1 MKILYCI
8 TGLGVGGAERIVVE
22 TADKMF
28 DLGYNIKIVC
38 LSGEVKVTPKRDIE
52 IINLGLNKVN
62 FFNILKKFIKII
74 HDFKPNILHA
84 HMFHAIILS
93 RISKIFF
100 KDIKVI
106 SHAHNTKYGNSLRSF
121 LYKRTELFTDININV
136 SDISTKHFIENKVFN
151 PTKTITLANG
161 IDTNKFYPNEKIRIE
176 MRKKFTLADDVL
188 VFITIGSFTPQ
199 KDHKNLLFAYKKFI
213 ESNLT
218 SSKLIIVGDGEL
230 RGNIETLIVD
240 LGLQDFVIL
249 LGLRKDINELLN
261 MADIF
266 VLSSAWEGLPLVI
279 AEAMS
284 AEKLII
290 STNCGGVSQLLNSED
305 FLVPIQDFNMLA
317 EKMVTVAKI
326 SSIDKISIG
335 TSNREIIIQKF
346 SLENMINNLLSIY
359 KKLF

>member
-28 DLGYNIKIVC
+28 DLGYDIKIVC
-38 LSGEVKVTPKRDIE
+38 LSGEVNVAPKRDIE
-52 IINLGLNKVN
+52 IINLGLNKIN
-62 FFNILKKFIKII
+62 FFITLKKFIKII
-74 HDFKPNILHA
+74 HNFKPDILHA

-121 LYKRTELFTDININV
+121 LYKRTESFSDININV
-136 SDISTKHFIENKVFN
+136 SETSTKNFIENKVFD
-151 PTKTITLANG
+151 PKKTITLTNG
-161 IDTNKFYPNEKIRIE
+161 IDTNKFYPNNEIRSE
-176 MRKKFTLADDVL
+176 MRKKFTLENNVL

-199 KDHKNLLFAYKKFI
+199 KDHRNLLFAYKKFI
-213 ESNLT
+213 ESSLT
-218 SSKLIIVGDGEL
+218 PSKLIIIGDGEL
-230 RGNIETLIVD
+230 RENIQKLIID
-240 LGLQDFVIL
+240 LNLQNFVIL

-290 STNCGGVSQLLNSED
+290 STDCGGVSQLLNCGD
-305 FLVPIQDFNMLA
+305 FLVPVQDFNMLA
-317 EKMVTVAKI
+317 KKMMTVAKI
-326 SSIDKISIG
+326 SPIDKVSIG
-335 TSNREIIIQKF
+335 ISNRRIIIQKF
-346 SLENMINNLLSIY
+346 SLENMINNLLNVY